1 VRTHLKWEP
10 PKIDEEKQKSEAGGH
25 AAAAAAAFAA
35 NDDDDDDDAP
45 ITTQN
50 HKWNKA
56 RFFQGLS
63 PEVAPVTPPSNPPGC
78 RGPKVRPHEGKWVKK
93 WPADGQP
100 YYEQVCPAC
109 IPSPPLKLSDFSLSC
124 VSRR

>member
-1 VRTHLKWEP
+1 MRTHLKWEP

-35 NDDDDDDDAP
+35 DDDAP

-50 HKWNKA
+50 HKWNKT

-100 YYEQVCPAC
+100 YYEQVCPAS
-109 IPSPPLKLSDFSLSC
+109 IAPPSL
-124 VSRR
+124 